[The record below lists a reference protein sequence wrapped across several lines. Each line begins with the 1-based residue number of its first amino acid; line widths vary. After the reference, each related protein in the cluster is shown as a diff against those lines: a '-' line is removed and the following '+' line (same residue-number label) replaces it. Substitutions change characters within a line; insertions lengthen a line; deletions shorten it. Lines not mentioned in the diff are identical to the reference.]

1 LLFTRG
7 KGERVC
13 GLLFKVPEGLDA
25 CFFFRIHQHAT
36 PKMTLFHTVLA
47 QAPSPGPG
55 AGMSQILF
63 FGLLFA
69 AMWFLMIAPQRKKQK
84 QHEALIKALGNGD
97 EVLTAGGIFGT
108 VVAVKD
114 DRFVVRIADNTKIEL
129 GKSFISS
136 VVKKAEK

>member
-1 LLFTRG
+1 
-7 KGERVC
+7 
-13 GLLFKVPEGLDA
+13 
-25 CFFFRIHQHAT
+25 
-36 PKMTLFHTVLA
+36 MTLFHAVLA
-47 QAPSPGPG
+47 QTPSQQPSAFP
-55 AGMSQILF
+55 QILF

-84 QHEALIKALGNGD
+84 QHEAMIKGLGNGD

-114 DRFVVRIADNTKIEL
+114 DRFIVRVADNTKIEL
-129 GKSFISS
+129 GKSFVSS